1 MNQKTEKRK
10 ARRRNEL
17 PGRRR
22 DRGGGLAV
30 VLLVVGVEELLLG
43 RNLTRSVDTT
53 IMMIISRIMMPM
65 QVHFL
70 VFL

>member
-1 MNQKTEKRK
+1 MNYPDAGEI
-10 ARRRNEL
+10 
-17 PGRRR
+17 GGG
-22 DRGGGLAV
+22 GGGLAV